1 MSIVTDLYTSLFGRT
16 HIANGDV
23 ISMSEHGRVGGLST
37 GQPFKHSSIIDKNNG
52 YYLKVNSDG
61 GASVYQENH
70 ICTDNTTTTAL
81 GANANVLVA
90 YE

>member
-1 MSIVTDLYTSLFGRT
+1 MSIVTDLYTNLFGRT

-37 GQPFKHSSIIDKNNG
+37 GQPFKHSSISN
-52 YYLKVNSDG
+52 
-61 GASVYQENH
+61 
-70 ICTDNTTTTAL
+70 C
-81 GANANVLVA
+81 LVI